1 VDSLSLFDS
10 FRILAVIQN
19 SRFAMNDR
27 HVISPYPIRMPPE
40 LRQRLEESAKQ
51 GSRSLHSEIISRL
64 EASYDPDA
72 FIDMAAGVP
81 DEPGFSN
88 DPTVQA
94 EVRDIKKQF
103 QLFQEMIEL
112 LREPPT
118 SEQIAWAEIKMAEMR
133 ERHAAEEDSTI
144 SSPPVTPSNKA
155 APDSNDR
162 VIRLGRQ
169 KKLVD

>member
-1 VDSLSLFDS
+1 
-10 FRILAVIQN
+10 
-19 SRFAMNDR
+19 MNDR

-40 LRQRLEESAKQ
+40 LRQRLEESSKQ

-64 EASYDPDA
+64 EASYDPNA

-118 SEQIAWAEIKMAEMR
+118 PEQIAWAETKMAEMR
-133 ERHAAEEDSTI
+133 DRHSAAIDTDASTKETK
-144 SSPPVTPSNKA
+144 VA
-155 APDSNDR
+155 APESTDR
-162 VIRLGRQ
+162 IVRVR
-169 KKLVD
+169 KKR